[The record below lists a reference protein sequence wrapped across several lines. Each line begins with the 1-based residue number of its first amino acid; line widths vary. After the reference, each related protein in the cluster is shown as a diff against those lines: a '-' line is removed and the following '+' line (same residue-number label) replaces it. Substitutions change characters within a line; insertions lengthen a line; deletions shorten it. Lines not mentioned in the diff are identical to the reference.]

1 MAELKTKVTNVK
13 VDDFIDSIDN
23 LTLRMD
29 CKLLLKMMK
38 NVTKS
43 KPKMWGESIIGFGD
57 YQYEYSTGRKG
68 DWFLMGFSP
77 RKTNISIYIMGRGKI
92 PDEQFHNLGK
102 IKMGKGCLYIK
113 KMEDINQKLLNDILV
128 LSQIEMKQLIKN
140 K

>member
-43 KPKMWGESIIGFGD
+43 EPKMWG
-57 YQYEYSTGRKG
+57 
-68 DWFLMGFSP
+68 
-77 RKTNISIYIMGRGKI
+77 
-92 PDEQFHNLGK
+92 
-102 IKMGKGCLYIK
+102 
-113 KMEDINQKLLNDILV
+113 
-128 LSQIEMKQLIKN
+128 
-140 K
+140 